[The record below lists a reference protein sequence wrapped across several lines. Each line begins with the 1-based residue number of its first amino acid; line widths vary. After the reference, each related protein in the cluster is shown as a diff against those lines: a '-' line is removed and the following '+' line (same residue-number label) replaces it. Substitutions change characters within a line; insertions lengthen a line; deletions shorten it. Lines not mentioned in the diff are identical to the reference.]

1 MPAGAQALFTS
12 GQADPRLVSLLQST
26 LAHHTITLGTVQE
39 ITDPVHAQSIDIIAV
54 DGQAIG
60 PTNFAAR
67 DLITEI
73 AALDPS
79 SRPSEI
85 TTPWPIE
92 AQGFFTDPQHP
103 AQLHLAFTS
112 PSDYQPT
119 PAITPGT
126 PGIAPGAAAGGLPMS
141 GPTPD
146 TPAAQGA
153 AQAAAQALAAPPP
166 TATPAASV
174 LPTSGPTAGS
184 APAAGSVLP
193 TPSTPGAGAGAAAAV
208 APVGAAPG
216 IQTSGGGAAAALAY
230 ARSMIGKLPEI
241 GGNNVGPALNRF
253 EADFGFHGAAWCG
266 IFVGHALQ
274 AAGLQ
279 VPHSVASVASIL
291 DLAQSG
297 SGPFEKGILPVSAIR
312 PGDLVTFGGT
322 EHVAMVTSVDAQG
335 IHTIAG
341 NTGQSNV
348 SETIYSPGDVTG
360 VVRPKYAEG
369 LVDARVMP
377 AVAPAS
383 AVAPVA
389 ATPGAPALPATPSAA
404 PVSGPAQAEAAVSA
418 QSVQA
423 SGVAPAPATAQFQA
437 VGPKLGPAAHPTAR
451 FMAAVQPV
459 AAPVPASPAV
469 PGTGAPGQ
477 NPLGAVADQPA
488 SGQTPAG
495 AVPPSGQ
502 PAGVGA
508 GQVAD
513 LVPGTSG
520 YPGDNAPKSAI
531 ARWMADEAQRRG
543 LPREL
548 PVMASLVESSLHND
562 VGGDRD
568 SVGYFQMRT
577 SIWDS
582 GPYAGYTHNP
592 ELQLKWFLD
601 QAVALKNDATTDPS
615 QYGNWIADVERPA
628 EEYRGRYQL
637 HLDEARQ
644 LLGG

>member
-1 MPAGAQALFTS
+1 
-12 GQADPRLVSLLQST
+12 
-26 LAHHTITLGTVQE
+26 
-39 ITDPVHAQSIDIIAV
+39 
-54 DGQAIG
+54 
-60 PTNFAAR
+60 
-67 DLITEI
+67 
-73 AALDPS
+73 
-79 SRPSEI
+79 
-85 TTPWPIE
+85 
-92 AQGFFTDPQHP
+92 
-103 AQLHLAFTS
+103 
-112 PSDYQPT
+112 
-119 PAITPGT
+119 
-126 PGIAPGAAAGGLPMS
+126 
-141 GPTPD
+141 
-146 TPAAQGA
+146 
-153 AQAAAQALAAPPP
+153 
-166 TATPAASV
+166 
-174 LPTSGPTAGS
+174 
-184 APAAGSVLP
+184 
-193 TPSTPGAGAGAAAAV
+193 
-208 APVGAAPG
+208 
-216 IQTSGGGAAAALAY
+216 
-230 ARSMIGKLPEI
+230 MIGKLPEI
-241 GGNNVGPALNRF
+241 GGNNIGPALDRF

-297 SGPFEKGILPVSAIR
+297 NGPFEKGILPVSAIR

-322 EHVAMVTSVDAQG
+322 EHVAIVTSVDAQG

-348 SETIYSPGDVTG
+348 SETLYSPSDVTG
-360 VVRPKYAEG
+360 VVRPKYGPSLA
-369 LVDARVMP
+369 DARVMSAVAPAP

-383 AVAPVA
+383 AVA
-389 ATPGAPALPATPSAA
+389 ATPGAPAVPVASSAA
-404 PVSGPAQAEAAVSA
+404 PVSASAQAEAAVNA

-423 SGVAPAPATAQFQA
+423 AGVAPAPATAQFHA
-437 VGPKLGPAAHPTAR
+437 VGPKQGPAARPTAR
-451 FMAAVQPV
+451 FMAAVQPQ
-459 AAPVPASPAV
+459 AAPAPAPPAA
-469 PGTGAPGQ
+469 PAATAPGQ
-477 NPLGAVADQPA
+477 TPLGAVA
-488 SGQTPAG
+488 
-495 AVPPSGQ
+495 GQ
-502 PAGVGA
+502 PAAPQTPGGAPPVGGQPPGVGA

-513 LVPGTSG
+513 LLPGTSG

-548 PVMASLVESSLHND
+548 PVMAALVESDLHND

-628 EEYRGRYQL
+628 EQYRGRYQL

-644 LLGG
+644 LLGGG